1 MIEQSQP
8 VTSSGRGRF
17 RLPAYD
23 RGVWRRWA
31 VLTVLVF
38 VPVGGLTGLLF
49 GDPPNGEFDTA
60 LAWDSVS
67 QLVGAIAIGVWLWVL
82 PWTAIYFE
90 QVNTR
95 HRSQV
100 SDRSDG
106 KKPGF
111 AIAITA
117 LVLGLFFTG
126 PVALAVDFFAWRR
139 ISATRIRYAR
149 GAATAAT
156 AGFAGAV
163 GLIAWLVSGPSHFPG
178 L

>member
-1 MIEQSQP
+1 
-8 VTSSGRGRF
+8 VGRPYRP
-17 RLPAYD
+17 RVRPC
-23 RGVWRRWA
+23 R
-31 VLTVLVF
+31 
-38 VPVGGLTGLLF
+38 GLTGLLF

-100 SDRSDG
+100 SNRSDG

-139 ISATRIRYAR
+139 ISRDEDSLCPRRGYSCHRWVRRCCRADCVAR
-149 GAATAAT
+149 ERTLA
-156 AGFAGAV
+156 
-163 GLIAWLVSGPSHFPG
+163 FPG